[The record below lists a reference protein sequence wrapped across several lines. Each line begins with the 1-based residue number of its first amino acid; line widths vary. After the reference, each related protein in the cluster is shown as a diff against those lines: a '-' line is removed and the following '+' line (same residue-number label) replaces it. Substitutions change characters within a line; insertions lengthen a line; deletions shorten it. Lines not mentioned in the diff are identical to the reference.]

1 MWWNGFQTVET
12 VQHDITGKIG
22 VVASGGEGF
31 FGLSCAQIQVLSKF
45 KICIGLTR
53 KQPIIHMAQYH
64 VSTGSSETRATVAY
78 WERL

>member
-12 VQHDITGKIG
+12 VQHDITSKIG

-31 FGLSCAQIQVLSKF
+31 FGLSCAQIHVLSKF

-78 WERL
+78 WER